1 MEGVRRV
8 SQGRPCHRPRGIR
21 PQEMLRLRLLTVIC
35 SQKLP
40 MGFRWASCA
49 APARGVGTRDAG
61 CSGMRTPSSLRS
73 TTPTFRH
80 AATTPTACPRP
91 ALGGPRGP
99 NAAPAPQ
106 PATSAARGAPSG
118 AGAAEQECCAH
129 AAGGEKPRQHAIVE
143 RPRMAASHGRLA
155 PSRPPSPP
163 PTQCVAVGP
172 GGAGRGAVS
181 HGGGVARPGRSVPP
195 GTAFSGRACLGSERG
210 DAGTAQP
217 RHARGPRRPTATRD
231 GPPVKALGLGS
242 LETPTCQ
249 GAPLPLLERGSR
261 WLLVVPSHLM
271 GWGPRSPPTL
281 THGSTITTSEGDAE
295 AGVGYVSLCPPCR
308 GGRAEAE

>member
-155 PSRPPSPP
+155 PSRPPPP
-163 PTQCVAVGP
+163 PNPVRGGGSGRGGP
-172 GGAGRGAVS
+172 GCGESRRW
-181 HGGGVARPGRSVPP
+181 GGTARPQRPAGNRLFRS
-195 GTAFSGRACLGSERG
+195 GMFGERAG
-210 DAGTAQP
+210 
-217 RHARGPRRPTATRD
+217 
-231 GPPVKALGLGS
+231 
-242 LETPTCQ
+242 
-249 GAPLPLLERGSR
+249 
-261 WLLVVPSHLM
+261 
-271 GWGPRSPPTL
+271 
-281 THGSTITTSEGDAE
+281 
-295 AGVGYVSLCPPCR
+295 
-308 GGRAEAE
+308 